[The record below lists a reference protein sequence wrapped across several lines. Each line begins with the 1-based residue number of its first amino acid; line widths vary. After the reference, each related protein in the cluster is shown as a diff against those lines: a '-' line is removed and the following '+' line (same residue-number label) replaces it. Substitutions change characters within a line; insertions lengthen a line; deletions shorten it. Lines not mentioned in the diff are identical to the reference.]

1 MVRKILLGVL
11 AFTLLLTLAGCGGGG
26 GADPEAGTVQGY
38 VFAPDQVT
46 PIIGATVTAEGT
58 GKTTTT
64 NTQRAYTLTNVPVG
78 TRKIIAVKG
87 SFRAETTVT
96 VTKGQTTTVEK
107 LALAPIGKIGVV
119 EGGFDDIGFVLD
131 SLGVTYEVIEDPET
145 TFADQTALSEY
156 AIIFFA
162 CGLDPSFLYETTGV
176 NNLKTFVEQGGSIYA
191 SDWASSVIEEMYPN
205 KIQFLGLVGGEQ
217 IITASITNPEIQSLL
232 GKNTAEIC
240 FDLGAWAVIDSVA
253 AWVTVD
259 LRGTVMILDLTSLE
273 IVAKNNTP
281 LMVHFSEGKG
291 KVLYTSFHNEAQ
303 ATDDMKKI
311 LDYLVFSL

>member
-1 MVRKILLGVL
+1 MRKIFLGVL

-26 GADPEAGTVQGY
+26 EADPEAGTVQGY

-58 GKTTTT
+58 GRTTAT
-64 NTQRAYTLTNVPVG
+64 NAQGAYTLTKVPVG

-96 VTKGQTTTVEK
+96 VTKGQTTTAES
-107 LALAPIGKIGVV
+107 LALDPIGQIGVV
-119 EGGFDDIGFVLD
+119 EGSYDDIGEVLT
-131 SLGVTYEVIEDPET
+131 SLGVTYDVIEEPET
-145 TFADQTALSEY
+145 TFADPMVLSDY
-156 AIIFFA
+156 AVIFFA
-162 CGLDPSFLYETTGV
+162 CGLNEWFLYDEERV
-176 NNLKTFVEQGGSIYA
+176 ANLQNFVAQGGSIYA
-191 SDWASSVIEEMYPN
+191 SDWAGSVIEEMYPK
-205 KIQFLGLVGGEQ
+205 KIKFFGCEGEEQQ
-217 IITASITNPEIQSLL
+217 INASITNPEIQALL
-232 GKNTAEIC
+232 GRKTATIN

-253 AWVTVD
+253 SGVTVD
-259 LRGTVMILDLTSLE
+259 MRGTVETYKGLKENI
-273 IVAKNNTP
+273 P

-303 ATDDMKKI
+303 TTEDMEKI